1 MVGRRAAFGAVTA
14 LVVSG
19 GLTVTVGPAYA
30 DHSVVE
36 LVTTS
41 AAAGNGPFDADPV
54 GATDDGSRVF
64 FETDEPMVA
73 SDTDGEQDVY
83 ERTGGVTTLVSTGPG
98 DATSTPAVASY
109 GGTSADGTHVF
120 FESAQQLVPGDTD
133 TNTDAYERTGGQT
146 LLVSTAPNPPT
157 QTVNAQLRAV
167 STDGTRAIFFTRD
180 RMVAADVDG
189 SLDVYLRAG
198 GQTTLLTGGSALADA
213 QFRGASPD
221 VGRVLFDTLEALV
234 PEDTDASRDIYEAVG
249 GAVHLV
255 STSATAGN
263 GAFSVITSDRSDD
276 ASAVLFVTD
285 EAMVP
290 ADTDAL
296 RDVYLR
302 SNGQTSLVSVGT
314 TTAPVGG
321 GDLSADGTHVVFTT
335 NESLDPADTDAE
347 DDLYQWAAGQ
357 VSLIS
362 TGWQTPGGLS
372 VRNTQSEDGSR
383 VVFTSEEPLVPQD
396 TDSGF
401 DVYQRRAGQTTLL
414 TPGTPVFAEFTRASS
429 DATRVFFETEDT
441 VVPGDTDDE
450 TDVYE
455 SQGGQPTL
463 LSPGSAD
470 LPVQTL
476 FTTPNGGHV
485 YYRTAENLSPADTDA
500 QLDGYSASVAV
511 PANTVPPVIGGPPT
525 IGTTLSCSTG
535 TWTGNPESFS
545 YAWTRAGAPVAGA
558 TGPTYVVTLGDV
570 DQALRCVVTATNDG
584 GSTKATSAPV
594 VGGLLPGACANP
606 RTGTAK
612 ADTILGTR
620 AGDLFRGLGGRDVL
634 VGFGGDDC
642 LVGGRGNDRLIGN
655 VGDDEIRGDRGSDQ
669 VRAAPGDDRVR
680 GGRGDDTLNGG
691 SGRDRMF
698 GGAGADVLVG
708 GPGNDRITSVD
719 GVRDVVRCGPGLHDR
734 VVADRRDRLVGCERV
749 VRR

>member
-1 MVGRRAAFGAVTA
+1 MKVKGQVRWAAPDRIRTCDRRIRRPLLCPAELRGQGIAAPVCRRGAWWTCDTGVSDGSMDLVTDGARMAPCDAVTAPVPGPAAGSGERWRGRPMGSRGVVGRRAAFGAVTA

-263 GAFSVITSDRSDD
+263 GAFNVITSDRSDD

-362 TGWQTPGGLS
+362 TGRQTPGGQS

-396 TDSGF
+396 TDPASTSISGAPARRRCSLRARPSSRSSPAPRATRPGSSSRPKTPWCP
-401 DVYQRRAGQTTLL
+401 VTPTTRQTSTSRRAD
-414 TPGTPVFAEFTRASS
+414 S
-429 DATRVFFETEDT
+429 
-441 VVPGDTDDE
+441 
-450 TDVYE
+450 
-455 SQGGQPTL
+455 
-463 LSPGSAD
+463 
-470 LPVQTL
+470 
-476 FTTPNGGHV
+476 
-485 YYRTAENLSPADTDA
+485 
-500 QLDGYSASVAV
+500 
-511 PANTVPPVIGGPPT
+511 
-525 IGTTLSCSTG
+525 
-535 TWTGNPESFS
+535 
-545 YAWTRAGAPVAGA
+545 
-558 TGPTYVVTLGDV
+558 
-570 DQALRCVVTATNDG
+570 
-584 GSTKATSAPV
+584 
-594 VGGLLPGACANP
+594 
-606 RTGTAK
+606 
-612 ADTILGTR
+612 
-620 AGDLFRGLGGRDVL
+620 
-634 VGFGGDDC
+634 
-642 LVGGRGNDRLIGN
+642 
-655 VGDDEIRGDRGSDQ
+655 
-669 VRAAPGDDRVR
+669 
-680 GGRGDDTLNGG
+680 
-691 SGRDRMF
+691 
-698 GGAGADVLVG
+698 
-708 GPGNDRITSVD
+708 
-719 GVRDVVRCGPGLHDR
+719 
-734 VVADRRDRLVGCERV
+734 
-749 VRR
+749 